1 MGVLVSPAYHTGP
14 YSFYEEDSMRDIVE
28 DAIARNYSSV
38 KKIAI
43 EAHMSEHTVRK
54 WLNGEHTIKYES
66 LEKIFAVLDALED

>member
-1 MGVLVSPAYHTGP
+1 MPSLIEPIYSTGP
-14 YSFYEEDSMRDIVE
+14 YRFYDEDSMRDIVE

-38 KKIAI
+38 KRMAI

>member
-14 YSFYEEDSMRDIVE
+14 YRFYDEDSMRDIVE
-28 DAIARNYSSV
+28 DAIVRNYSSV

-66 LEKIFAVLDALED
+66 LEKIFEVLDALED

>member
-14 YSFYEEDSMRDIVE
+14 YSFYDEDSMRDIVE

-43 EAHMSEHTVRK
+43 EAHISEHTVRK

-66 LEKIFAVLDALED
+66 LEKIFEVLDALED

>member
-14 YSFYEEDSMRDIVE
+14 YSFYDEDAMRDIVE

-66 LEKIFAVLDALED
+66 LEKIFEVLDALED

>member
-14 YSFYEEDSMRDIVE
+14 YSFYDEDSMRDIVE

-43 EAHMSEHTVRK
+43 EAQMSEHTVRK

>member
-14 YSFYEEDSMRDIVE
+14 YSFYNEDSMRDIVE

>member
-14 YSFYEEDSMRDIVE
+14 YSFYDEDSMRDIVE
-28 DAIARNYSSV
+28 DAIVRNYSSV

-66 LEKIFAVLDALED
+66 LEKIFEVLDALED

>member
-1 MGVLVSPAYHTGP
+1 MGVLVSPAYHMGP
-14 YSFYEEDSMRDIVE
+14 YSFYDEDSMRDIVE

>member
-14 YSFYEEDSMRDIVE
+14 YSFYDEDSMRDIVE